1 MDPFAF
7 WLKRPFD
14 PRRPDKLPRRPGRV
28 VTIRCQGSFGRSA
41 VKALIVLALLAA
53 IASFIGERPS
63 PSLDANEVAAAAAG
77 ALR

>member
-14 PRRPDKLPRRPGRV
+14 PRRPARRTRRTAPV
-28 VTIRCQGSFGRSA
+28 VTIRYRGSFGRSA

-63 PSLDANEVAAAAAG
+63 PGLAANEVAAAAAG
-77 ALR
+77 DLR